1 MTVDRHLPWDSCY
14 NVRDLGGVRRVGGG
28 ETRWGAMVRAD
39 SPERLTPAG
48 WAAAWDYGI
57 RTVIDLRNDDEIQP
71 DARPREFTTVSV
83 PLDGVEDKEFWDIWG
98 VQGNLLTCTPL
109 YYTPFLD
116 RKPERVAA
124 VLTAIARAEPGGVMV
139 HCAAGR
145 DRTGLISLVL
155 LALAGAE
162 PGEIAADYELST
174 QRLEQAWMD
183 QGLGDQTAGI
193 EKLVAA
199 QGTTARE
206 ALLATLENLAVES
219 LLLAAGM
226 TGNDIGVIRHRLTGS
241 W

>member
-1 MTVDRHLPWDSCY
+1 MTVDRHLPWDNCY
-14 NVRDLGGVRRVGGG
+14 NIRDLGGVRRVAGG

-57 RTVIDLRNDDEIQP
+57 RTVIDLRNEGEIQP
-71 DARPREFTTVSV
+71 DSRPSEFTTVSV
-83 PLDGVEDKEFWDIWG
+83 PLDGEQDKEFWDIWG
-98 VQGNLLTCTPL
+98 VTGNLLTCTPL

-124 VLTAIARAEPGGVMV
+124 AVTAIARAQPGGVMF

-162 PGEIAADYELST
+162 PEEIAADYMMST

-183 QGLGDQTAGI
+183 LGLGDQTAGI
-193 EKLVAA
+193 EKLVASH
-199 QGTTARE
+199 GTTARE
-206 ALLATLENLAVES
+206 ALLKTLGNLDVEPY
-219 LLLAAGM
+219 LLAADVHPD
-226 TGNDIGVIRHRLTGS
+226 DIAVIRHRLG
-241 W
+241 